1 MMLCDD
7 RAKRASLPVVLYL
20 SAEVAPFSKVGGLG
34 DVAGSLPL
42 ALAER
47 GVPIVILT
55 PWYGGIEDRV
65 PVTEL
70 PIRLAV
76 SLDGG
81 VETFQVGRAWLANR
95 VPVLLLRSERLFGAP
110 VVYDE
115 PRDRERF
122 FAFSRAA
129 AELVQLFPVGIVH
142 ANDWHTAL
150 TLVWLHRWRDDE
162 SDRPSPGLVLTIHN
176 LAHQGITDIA
186 YARRLGFEA
195 HELLF
200 EEWQRFPGTINVL
213 ARGIHVADVIT
224 TVSPTYAREIQTPEF
239 GEGLDGLLR
248 YRSDALV
255 GIRNGIDTT
264 FYDPASDPVLVARY
278 DAEYPEAR
286 SLCKRALQGELGLA
300 VEPDSFLI
308 GIVSRLD
315 HQKGLDLVLALGE
328 ELVSRGM
335 QLAVLGVGEPEIGRQ
350 FAALAERY
358 PDRVAVRLT
367 FDAVLARRI
376 YAGADVVLL
385 PSRFEPCGLGQLL
398 GLRYGAIPIV
408 RRTGG
413 LADTV
418 VEWDGQRGNGF
429 LFEEPEPGALLEAIE
444 RARAVYRE
452 PARWWRLV
460 RSAMSC
466 DVSWEQPAE
475 EYLAVYERV
484 AALRRTGALE
494 TVR

>member
-1 MMLCDD
+1 MRYDD

-47 GVPIVILT
+47 GVPIVVVT

-70 PIRLAV
+70 PIRLEV
-76 SLDGG
+76 LLDGA

-95 VPVLLLRSERLFGAP
+95 VPVLLLRSERLFGSPA
-110 VVYDE
+110 VYDE
-115 PRDRERF
+115 VRDRERF

-129 AELVQLFPVGIVH
+129 AELAQLFPVGVVH

-162 SDRPSPGLVLTIHN
+162 SDRLSPGLVLTIHN

-200 EEWQRFPGTINVL
+200 EEWQRIPGTINVL

-248 YRSDALV
+248 YRGAALV

-264 FYDPASDPVLVARY
+264 FYDPTSDPVLAARY
-278 DAEYPEAR
+278 DAEHPEAR

-300 VEPDSFLI
+300 QKPDSFLI

-315 HQKGLDLVLALGE
+315 HQKGLDLVLALGD
-328 ELVSRGM
+328 ELVSRGI

-358 PDRVAVRLT
+358 PDRVAARLT

-429 LFEEPEPGALLEAIE
+429 LFDEPNPSALLEAIE

>member
-1 MMLCDD
+1 
-7 RAKRASLPVVLYL
+7 
-20 SAEVAPFSKVGGLG
+20 
-34 DVAGSLPL
+34 
-42 ALAER
+42 
-47 GVPIVILT
+47 
-55 PWYGGIEDRV
+55 
-65 PVTEL
+65 
-70 PIRLAV
+70 
-76 SLDGG
+76 
-81 VETFQVGRAWLANR
+81 
-95 VPVLLLRSERLFGAP
+95 
-110 VVYDE
+110 
-115 PRDRERF
+115 
-122 FAFSRAA
+122 
-129 AELVQLFPVGIVH
+129 
-142 ANDWHTAL
+142 
-150 TLVWLHRWRDDE
+150 
-162 SDRPSPGLVLTIHN
+162 
-176 LAHQGITDIA
+176 
-186 YARRLGFEA
+186 
-195 HELLF
+195 
-200 EEWQRFPGTINVL
+200 
-213 ARGIHVADVIT
+213 
-224 TVSPTYAREIQTPEF
+224 
-239 GEGLDGLLR
+239 
-248 YRSDALV
+248 
-255 GIRNGIDTT
+255 
-264 FYDPASDPVLVARY
+264 
-278 DAEYPEAR
+278 
-286 SLCKRALQGELGLA
+286 

-315 HQKGLDLVLALGE
+315 HQKGLDLVLALGD

>member
-1 MMLCDD
+1 MMLCND

-76 SLDGG
+76 PLDGG

-122 FAFSRAA
+122 FVFSRAA

-264 FYDPASDPVLVARY
+264 FYDPASDPVLAARY
-278 DAEYPEAR
+278 DVEHPEAR

-315 HQKGLDLVLALGE
+315 HRKGLDLVLALGD

-444 RARAVYRE
+444 RARAEYRE